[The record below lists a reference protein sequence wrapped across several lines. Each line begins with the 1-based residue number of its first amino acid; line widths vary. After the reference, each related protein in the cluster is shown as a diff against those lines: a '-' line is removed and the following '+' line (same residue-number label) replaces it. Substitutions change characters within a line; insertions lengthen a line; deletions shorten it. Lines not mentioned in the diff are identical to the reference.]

1 MKHISAGK
9 NTLEMGLSELVDYG
23 AFCYGAYGNTRN
35 LGQLVFGNKSH
46 RKKQCI
52 AFVKLLASLNGFK
65 VAAHLCNGHTLHPV
79 FAVYLSNGVAEHKGN
94 VVGDQA
100 FVHILFCAV

>member
-1 MKHISAGK
+1 MGPFV
-9 NTLEMGLSELVDYG
+9 MGLMG
-23 AFCYGAYGNTRN
+23 IPGN

-46 RKKQCI
+46 RKKQCV